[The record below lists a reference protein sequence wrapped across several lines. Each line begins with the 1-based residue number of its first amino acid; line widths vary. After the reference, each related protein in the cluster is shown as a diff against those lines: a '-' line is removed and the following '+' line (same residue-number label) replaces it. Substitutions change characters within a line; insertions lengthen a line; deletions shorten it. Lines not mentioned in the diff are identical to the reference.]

1 MTEDKYLEER
11 EWQLWGEFGF
21 LVITAVLVLG
31 MFIYSIVIKSWIFI
45 GILGVFLILF
55 GFLLKRN
62 KDEQFNIQ
70 QKQKLDDIK
79 RQNSL

>member
-21 LVITAVLVLG
+21 LVIAAVLVLG
-31 MFIYSIVIKSWIFI
+31 MFIYSIVIKSWLFV
-45 GILGVFLILF
+45 GILGIFLILF

-62 KDEQFNIQ
+62 KDEQFNMH

-79 RQNSL
+79 RQNRL

>member
-21 LVITAVLVLG
+21 LVIAAVLVLG
-31 MFIYSIVIKSWIFI
+31 MFIYSIVIKSWIFV
-45 GILGVFLILF
+45 GILGIFFILF

-62 KDEQFNIQ
+62 KDEQFDIQ

-79 RQNSL
+79 RQNRL

>member
-21 LVITAVLVLG
+21 LVIAAVLILG
-31 MFIYSIVIKSWIFI
+31 MFIYSIVIKSWIFV
-45 GILGVFLILF
+45 GILGIFFILF

-62 KDEQFNIQ
+62 KDEQFDIQ

-79 RQNSL
+79 RQNRL